1 MPQTEKLDL
10 YKQRKTE
17 YVAPKTPTLVTVR
30 PATYLTI
37 TGKGEPGG
45 EVFTAKLGA
54 LYVMAYAIK
63 FAKKSA
69 GRDYKVCGLEGLW
82 WGTRKRSDFFD
93 EPREEW
99 KWKLLIRT
107 PDFVSSSDLDQ
118 AVAALLV
125 KGKGPEV
132 KKVELETIDEGLCV
146 QVLHVGPYS
155 NEPQTIAL
163 MKEFIAQKGLVFRG
177 VHHEV
182 YVSDPKRVAE
192 GKLRT
197 ILRRPVR
204 VVAKGPRKRAV
215 R

>member
-10 YKQRKTE
+10 YKQRRTE

-45 EVFTAKLGA
+45 EAFTAKLGA
-54 LYVMAYAIK
+54 LFAMAYAIK
-63 FAKKSA
+63 FAAKSA
-69 GRDYKVCGLEGLW
+69 GRDYKVCGPEGLW
-82 WGTRKRSDFFD
+82 WGTRKRSDFLHEAKD
-93 EPREEW
+93 QW

-107 PDFVSSSDLDQ
+107 PDFVTDDDLDQ
-118 AVAALLV
+118 AVATLIV

-132 KKVELETIDEGLCV
+132 KKVELETIDEALCA

-163 MKEFIAQKGLVFRG
+163 MKEFVAQKGLTFRG
-177 VHHEV
+177 VHHEI
-182 YVSDPKRVAE
+182 YLSDPRRVAE

-197 ILRRPVR
+197 ILRHPVR
-204 VVAKGPRKRAV
+204 VVAKGSRKRAV